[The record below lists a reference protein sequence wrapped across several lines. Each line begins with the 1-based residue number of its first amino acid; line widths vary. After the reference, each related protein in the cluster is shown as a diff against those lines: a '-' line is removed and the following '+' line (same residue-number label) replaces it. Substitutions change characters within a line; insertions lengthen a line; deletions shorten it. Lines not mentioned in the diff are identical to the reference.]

1 MAEYDIDVKQGST
14 YQLLLTIKD
23 PDDDPI
29 DLTGYTFRG
38 QIRTSTSDSTIQAA
52 FSFNILT
59 QSGGTLGQVEA
70 TLSATDTAGIE
81 LPENDRPTRK
91 ITKMIYDIES
101 ETGGGEV
108 TRWLEG
114 AANISPEVTK

>member
-1 MAEYDIDVKQGST
+1 MDYDIDVKQGST

-23 PDDDPI
+23 DSAVAI

-38 QIRTSTSDSTIQAA
+38 QIRTSTSDPTVQAA

-59 QSGGTLGQVEA
+59 QSGATLGQVEA
-70 TLSATDTAGIE
+70 TLSATDTAAIS

-101 ETGGGEV
+101 EIGGEV